1 MNIKEH
7 IKTSK
12 VSPDT
17 NSAREQLF
25 LSHSLLF
32 CIHNEKQNKK
42 ESENKIMTY
51 CYTTLNKP
59 LRQTEKQRESSLIAE
74 RKFLKRNPLAEKR
87 YDIKVNSEFSQNVM
101 MNRYMMKTANFNTLN
116 TIPDYANS
124 MSEVINKHY
133 PKAA

>member
-17 NSAREQLF
+17 TSAREQLF

-74 RKFLKRNPLAEKR
+74 RKFLKRNPLTEKR

-116 TIPDYANS
+116 SIPDYANS
-124 MSEVINKHY
+124 MSEVILKH
-133 PKAA
+133 KRAA

>member
-1 MNIKEH
+1 
-7 IKTSK
+7 
-12 VSPDT
+12 
-17 NSAREQLF
+17 
-25 LSHSLLF
+25 
-32 CIHNEKQNKK
+32 
-42 ESENKIMTY
+42 MTY

-133 PKAA
+133 SKAA

>member
-7 IKTSK
+7 KTTRK
-12 VSPDT
+12 VSPHST
-17 NSAREQLF
+17 RVSCKRKN
-25 LSHSLLF
+25 SHSLLF

-74 RKFLKRNPLAEKR
+74 RKFSKRNPLAEKR

-124 MSEVINKHY
+124 MSEVILKHQ
-133 PKAA
+133 KAA

>member
-59 LRQTEKQRESSLIAE
+59 LR
-74 RKFLKRNPLAEKR
+74 
-87 YDIKVNSEFSQNVM
+87 
-101 MNRYMMKTANFNTLN
+101 
-116 TIPDYANS
+116 
-124 MSEVINKHY
+124 
-133 PKAA
+133 

>member
-7 IKTSK
+7 IKTLK

-25 LSHSLLF
+25 LSHSLVF

-124 MSEVINKHY
+124 MSEVILKHQ
-133 PKAA
+133 KAA

>member
-25 LSHSLLF
+25 LSHSLVF

-124 MSEVINKHY
+124 MSEVILKHK
-133 PKAA
+133 KAA

>member
-25 LSHSLLF
+25 LSHSLVF

-74 RKFLKRNPLAEKR
+74 RKFLKRNPLTEKR

>member
-1 MNIKEH
+1 MNIKEQ

-12 VSPDT
+12 VSPDA
-17 NSAREQLF
+17 NSTREQLF

-74 RKFLKRNPLAEKR
+74 RKFSKRNPLAEKR

-101 MNRYMMKTANFNTLN
+101 MNRYLMKTANFNTLN
-116 TIPDYANS
+116 SIPDYANS
-124 MSEVINKHY
+124 MSEVILKQ
-133 PKAA
+133 KLVA

>member
-1 MNIKEH
+1 MAITRAQIAK
-7 IKTSK
+7 
-12 VSPDT
+12 
-17 NSAREQLF
+17 QLLAQGGRIGLQGGGRDAGKDSDF
-25 LSHSLLF
+25 GQEDF
-32 CIHNEKQNKK
+32 GGPKGGGGDGDRNRI
-42 ESENKIMTY
+42 
-51 CYTTLNKP
+51 
-59 LRQTEKQRESSLIAE
+59 QTEKQRESSLIAD
-74 RKFLKRNPLAEKR
+74 RKFLKRIPLAEKR

>member
-7 IKTSK
+7 IKTLK

-17 NSAREQLF
+17 SSAREQLF
-25 LSHSLLF
+25 LSHSLVF

-101 MNRYMMKTANFNTLN
+101 MNRYMMKNANFNTLN

-124 MSEVINKHY
+124 MSEVILKHQ
-133 PKAA
+133 KAA

>member
-1 MNIKEH
+1 
-7 IKTSK
+7 
-12 VSPDT
+12 
-17 NSAREQLF
+17 
-25 LSHSLLF
+25 
-32 CIHNEKQNKK
+32 
-42 ESENKIMTY
+42 MTY
-51 CYTTLNKP
+51 CYTTFNKP

>member
-25 LSHSLLF
+25 LSHSLVF

-74 RKFLKRNPLAEKR
+74 RKFSKRNPLAEKR

-124 MSEVINKHY
+124 MSEVILKHK
-133 PKAA
+133 KAA

>member
-25 LSHSLLF
+25 LSHSLVF

-74 RKFLKRNPLAEKR
+74 RKFSKRNPLAEKR